1 MMSETLELGSH
12 KPLETK
18 LVCKNYTPKSPHDTS
33 EALIA
38 RLHSLHVKICSSV
51 TLVPISHSDPKQPML
66 PHLRQVFCD
75 CCSLLD

>member
-1 MMSETLELGSH
+1 M
-12 KPLETK
+12 
-18 LVCKNYTPKSPHDTS
+18 TPF

-38 RLHSLHVKICSSV
+38 SLHSLHMKICSSV